1 MLNQSKNCNLNY
13 SAQVVELKNKIQHPN
28 ADRLIGWTVQGCN
41 VWTSSD
47 YKEGDVCVFFPLES
61 QISTELISYLS
72 LFRKSEYNQN
82 KGVTGFFEL
91 KGRVKALK
99 LRGAPSEGFL
109 LKIESLRDFIKS
121 KFNKDLTYEIGEVF
135 DSFED
140 FQICKKYVIRHIHA
154 GQGQGNNKQKRK
166 ALNLVENQ
174 FRLHYDTAK
183 LAVHDY
189 VLNPGDICVITSK
202 WHGTS
207 FVSSKLLVNRKLSI
221 LEKIAKFLGCKVQET
236 KYDYV
241 YSSRKVIKA
250 VGEQENSNQH
260 YYSEDI
266 WKLVH
271 NDIKEHLQNGMSV
284 YGEIVGY
291 LPDGKMIQKDY
302 DYGCNTGQYQSLVYR
317 ITSTNT
323 NGEVFEWDWASIKNW
338 CVQNGIKHVPEYY
351 YGPVNFTLEQL
362 KEKYLEKD
370 CEFCVNKV
378 PSEGI
383 CFRNESKNKIAFKLK
398 SFRFLKR
405 ETEELDAGIID
416 LESQEGE
423 LDEEN

>member
-28 ADRLIGWTVQGCN
+28 ADRLIGWNVQGCN

-47 YKEGDVCVFFPLES
+47 YKEGDICIFFPLEC

-72 LFRKSEYNQN
+72 LFRKSEYNKN
-82 KGVTGFFEL
+82 KESTGFFEL

-109 LKIESLRDFIKS
+109 LKIESLQEFIKD
-121 KFNKDLTYEIGEVF
+121 KFGKNLTYEIGQVF
-135 DSFED
+135 DSCED
-140 FQICKKYVIRHIHA
+140 FQICKKYVIRHIHTN
-154 GQGQGNNKQKRK
+154 QGTGSNKKKRK

-189 VLNPGDICVITSK
+189 ILQKDDICVITSK

-221 LEKIAKFLGCKVQET
+221 LEKIARFLGCKIQET

-250 VGEQENSNQH
+250 VGETENSNQH

-271 NDIKEHLQNGMSV
+271 NQIKEHLQNGMSV

-302 DYGCNTGQYQSLVYR
+302 DYGCKDGQYRFLVYR

-338 CVQNGIKHVPEYY
+338 CIQNAIEHVPEYY

-362 KEKYLEKD
+362 KEKYLEND
-370 CEFCVNKV
+370 CEFCINKV
-378 PSEGI
+378 PGEGI

-398 SFRFLKR
+398 SFRFLEK
-405 ETEELDAGIID
+405 ESKDLDAGEEDI
-416 LESQEGE
+416 ESQEGE
-423 LDEEN
+423 IE